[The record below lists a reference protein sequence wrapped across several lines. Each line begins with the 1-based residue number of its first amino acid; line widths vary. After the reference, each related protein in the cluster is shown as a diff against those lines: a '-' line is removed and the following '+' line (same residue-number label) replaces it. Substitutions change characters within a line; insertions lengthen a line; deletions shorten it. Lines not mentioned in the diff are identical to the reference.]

1 MQALCT
7 LYPAAKHARE
17 AAGKLFD
24 DIVKAVATQTFV
36 AHTAANLSD
45 EEMEVIPHP
54 SRFVQ
59 VWSYFPPPP
68 PRSPWGTLHN
78 MPNPST
84 GDPIE
89 DSGRRHGIH
98 TSTKG
103 YTNPKAPSFGLA
115 QQPLVLIATLAH
127 AIWLAIPA
135 PISCTGTLSPLIS
148 RLFPCNHLKGLAPS
162 PFHTTIMALSLPSP
176 MELPTNDLSGCIF

>member
-45 EEMEVIPHP
+45 EEMEVIPQP

-68 PRSPWGTLHN
+68 PPTHSVG
-78 MPNPST
+78 
-84 GDPIE
+84 
-89 DSGRRHGIH
+89 
-98 TSTKG
+98 
-103 YTNPKAPSFGLA
+103 
-115 QQPLVLIATLAH
+115 H
-127 AIWLAIPA
+127 A
-135 PISCTGTLSPLIS
+135 S
-148 RLFPCNHLKGLAPS
+148 
-162 PFHTTIMALSLPSP
+162 
-176 MELPTNDLSGCIF
+176 